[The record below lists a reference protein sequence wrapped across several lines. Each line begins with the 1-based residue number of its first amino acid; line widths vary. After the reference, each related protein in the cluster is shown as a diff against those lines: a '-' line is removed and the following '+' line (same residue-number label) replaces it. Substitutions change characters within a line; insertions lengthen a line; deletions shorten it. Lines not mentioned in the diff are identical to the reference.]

1 MMIVKE
7 RELEKDRTIKDEKYM
22 HEVVQAEEKLG
33 LGNDTYA
40 MAFKAFNWKVID
52 ELDMDQKEVH
62 NAYQAAMFV
71 FGIQMLMLIFVGS
84 VVLQDTFIISTP

>member
-1 MMIVKE
+1 MKDLFQEYEEYHGVTTSKQNFQLQNKSTMMIVKE

-52 ELDMDQKEVH
+52 ELDMD
-62 NAYQAAMFV
+62 
-71 FGIQMLMLIFVGS
+71 
-84 VVLQDTFIISTP
+84 

>member
-40 MAFKAFNWKVID
+40 MAFKAFN
-52 ELDMDQKEVH
+52 
-62 NAYQAAMFV
+62 
-71 FGIQMLMLIFVGS
+71 
-84 VVLQDTFIISTP
+84 